1 MDVVN
6 KGKLLEVTDL
16 KVSFQQGKETTLA
29 VDGISFEIFP
39 SETLAIVGESGSG
52 KSVTALSVMKL
63 IPDPP
68 GKVEAGKMR
77 FLTKDNR
84 LLDLQSVSEPEMTEI
99 RGKNIAMVFQEPMT
113 ALNPLFSIGE
123 QIAEVLQLKM
133 GLSARD
139 AVQKAVALIAD
150 TGIAEPERRAREA

>member
-84 LLDLQSVSEPEMTEI
+84 L
-99 RGKNIAMVFQEPMT
+99 
-113 ALNPLFSIGE
+113 
-123 QIAEVLQLKM
+123 
-133 GLSARD
+133 
-139 AVQKAVALIAD
+139 
-150 TGIAEPERRAREA
+150 